1 MISMFLM
8 VAKDINGR
16 ICHTFHGYGKAGHK
30 YIKMIK
36 IIIMIKK
43 KIFPS
48 CLLERK

>member
-1 MISMFLM
+1 MISIFLM

-36 IIIMIKK
+36 IIIMIKTNNLP
-43 KIFPS
+43 ILFI
-48 CLLERK
+48 ET